1 MKISVAS
8 AMVAACVLTKTIV
21 TAETSGG
28 HPWGYKHDDPA
39 MASPEQWVQHYPTCG
54 GSRQSPINID
64 VVTGG
69 DLAARSLS
77 FSGSCGDFNLTQ
89 SDESFKGAVVDG
101 SCSVSANNS
110 AYALTQFHFHAPSE
124 HTLDGKA
131 LDGEAHFVH
140 SNSDGSALLVVGLFF
155 QVGDFETDPWMVP
168 VLDGMDAVTPE
179 NWQKLNLASYAAL
192 VNTKADADRVYNYP
206 GSLTTPACDEI
217 VDWWVIP
224 TPVQLSSKDLARLQT
239 NLKKLHVTDNG
250 KNARPV
256 QELNGRNITSLK

>member
-110 AYALTQFHFHAPSE
+110 A
-124 HTLDGKA
+124 
-131 LDGEAHFVH
+131 
-140 SNSDGSALLVVGLFF
+140 NSDGSALLVVGLFF

>member
-64 VVTGG
+64 VVTRG

-110 AYALTQFHFHAPSE
+110 A
-124 HTLDGKA
+124 
-131 LDGEAHFVH
+131 
-140 SNSDGSALLVVGLFF
+140 NSDGSALLVVGLFF
-155 QVGDFETDPWMVP
+155 QAGDFETDPWMVP